1 MGYVTINT
9 DVDVYLDEFDD
20 EDLVK
25 ELEGQGYYISK
36 SSGSGSSSLESLLD
50 AWTLDK
56 SKFED
61 LFREFCREN
70 IGRSF

>member
-1 MGYVTINT
+1 MAYITTEIFVE
-9 DVDVYLDEFDD
+9 LDEFGDD
-20 EDLVK
+20 ELLE
-25 ELEGQGYYISK
+25 ELESRGYYISK
-36 SSGSGSSSLESLLD
+36 SSAHGSPSLESLMD
-50 AWTLDK
+50 AWLLDK

>member
-1 MGYVTINT
+1 MAYVTT
-9 DVDVYLDEFDD
+9 EVYVELDEFDD
-20 EDLVK
+20 EELLN
-25 ELEGQGYYISK
+25 ELEGRGYYISK
-36 SSGSGSSSLESLLD
+36 SPACGSPSLESLLD

-61 LFREFCREN
+61 LVREFCREN

>member
-1 MGYVTINT
+1 MASITTEVE
-9 DVDVYLDEFDD
+9 VYLDEFDD
-20 EDLVK
+20 AELVD
-25 ELEGQGYYISK
+25 ELENRGYCVGKGPVDFLSVNALY
-36 SSGSGSSSLESLLD
+36 D

-56 SKFED
+56 NKFED

>member
-1 MGYVTINT
+1 MAYVTT
-9 DVDVYLDEFDD
+9 EVYVELDEFDD
-20 EDLVK
+20 EELLN
-25 ELEGQGYYISK
+25 ELEGRGYYISK
-36 SSGSGSSSLESLLD
+36 STACGSPSLESLLD

>member
-1 MGYVTINT
+1 MGYVTT
-9 DVDVYLDEFDD
+9 EVYVELDEFDD
-20 EDLVK
+20 EELLN
-25 ELEGQGYYISK
+25 ELEGRGYYISK
-36 SSGSGSSSLESLLD
+36 STACGSPSLESLLD

-61 LFREFCREN
+61 LFRDFCREN

>member
-20 EDLVK
+20 EDLLK
-25 ELEGQGYYISK
+25 ELEGRGYYISK
-36 SSGSGSSSLESLLD
+36 STACGSPSLESLLD